1 VPCSLLALS
10 ASTRYNE
17 KPLQQ
22 RDTLLNYSRVVASG
36 REEAKLDELRRL
48 YAQCASSARV
58 ARNSFSLVYPLVPL
72 PFRSRQRVLSLS
84 RDEPNSCS
92 RFDMSLALPARFGR
106 SVPRLPTR
114 PFIHGSFSLCLSFL
128 SPSFL
133 PLLSLHRR
141 VIHVCIHVRSP
152 CVSSPSTDTCLIFL
166 GERFSYALYSGSE
179 QGRSRSDIIE

>member
-1 VPCSLLALS
+1 VLAARAKCIYKVQREAIATARHALKLLA
-10 ASTRYNE
+10 
-17 KPLQQ
+17 
-22 RDTLLNYSRVVASG
+22 SRCFG
-36 REEAKLDELRRL
+36 ERRGNDELRRL
-48 YAQCASSARV
+48 YAHRAGASSARV

-72 PFRSRQRVLSLS
+72 PFRARQRVLSLS

-114 PFIHGSFSLCLSFL
+114 PFIHGSFSLCPSFL
-128 SPSFL
+128 SPSSS

-152 CVSSPSTDTCLIFL
+152 SFLRRPPTHVLSS
-166 GERFSYALYSGSE
+166 SGSV
-179 QGRSRSDIIE
+179 